1 MLRLPAALTHFDLAL
16 DSLTLT
22 FGRSERM
29 RHYWL
34 ILCLLCVACNPT
46 APSTNTI
53 QVVTAIPTVD
63 ISPTPSP
70 QKIEFLAPESCD
82 AEESTELD
90 EFTPSAMTWITADD
104 AQLVTGSEPFT
115 IYGVNF
121 YPRLAPFN
129 LFLTDSEPDVIAKEL
144 EVIIPSGINTLRI
157 FINIKQLFLC
167 ESQAI
172 PNADTLSLLD
182 SIISTMTSNGLRLIM
197 VLHQDVKN
205 PNQSTWDQ
213 LQFIVTRYREESAIV
228 AWDVLDKG
236 DVLYESSSQEAI
248 LTWLSNAIRAIRQVD
263 NRHLITASW
272 QSNPLDTE
280 PLVDMVSFQHFGDYM
295 PLRQGIANIKAATSK
310 PILLSAIG
318 YSTFDMDETAQ
329 RNLLFQGI
337 EEVRNNQLAGWAI
350 YMAFDYPTSVTCID
364 PDCPTK
370 PASLN
375 YFGIW
380 NTSYFP
386 KLAVDA
392 IKRVTE
398 SE

>member
-1 MLRLPAALTHFDLAL
+1 
-16 DSLTLT
+16 
-22 FGRSERM
+22 M
-29 RHYWL
+29 RHFWL
-34 ILCLLCVACNPT
+34 ILCLLCVACNPA
-46 APSTNTI
+46 APSTDTI

-63 ISPTPSP
+63 ILPTPSP
-70 QKIEFLAPESCD
+70 QTIEFLAPDSCD
-82 AEESTELD
+82 IEEPTELD
-90 EFTPSAMTWITADD
+90 EFTTSTMAWITAND
-104 AQLVTGSEPFT
+104 AQLIAGSESFT
-115 IYGVNF
+115 VYGINF
-121 YPRLAPFN
+121 YPRLAPFD
-129 LFLTDSEPDVIAKEL
+129 LFLTHSKPDVIAKEL
-144 EVIIPSGINTLRI
+144 DVIIPSGINTLRI
-157 FINIKQLFLC
+157 FINTEQLFLC

-172 PNADTLSLLD
+172 PNIETLSLLD
-182 SIISTMTSNGLRLIM
+182 GIISTIISNGLRLIM
-197 VLHQDVKN
+197 VLHQDVEN
-205 PNQSTWDQ
+205 PNQSAWDQ
-213 LQFIVTRYREESAIV
+213 LQYVVTRYRDEPAII

-236 DVLYESSSQEAI
+236 DVLYESSSQESI

-295 PLRQGIANIKAATSK
+295 PLRQGIANIKAATRK

-337 EEVRNNQLAGWAI
+337 EEVRNNQLAGWVI
-350 YMAFDYPTSVTCID
+350 YMAFDYPTSVTCVE
-364 PDCPTK
+364 PDCPAK
-370 PASLN
+370 AASLN